1 MIPEYKPLINLISKI
16 RTMKKIIF
24 PFLLLI
30 SLSGFSQDNNLTV
43 IGNKNAVPAQ
53 LTYSELQGIFLG
65 NKPQWSNGG
74 KVIIAMMKLNT
85 PSGKATCDKLFRMTP
100 DQVTKHWLG
109 VSIKGTI
116 DAPVF
121 LNSAAEV
128 QSFVSANSGAIGIIN
143 EVASAANTKTV
154 LIDGKKTF

>member
-43 IGNKNAVPAQ
+43 IGNKNAVPAL

-65 NKPQWSNGG
+65 NKPQWSN
-74 KVIIAMMKLNT
+74 
-85 PSGKATCDKLFRMTP
+85 
-100 DQVTKHWLG
+100 
-109 VSIKGTI
+109 
-116 DAPVF
+116 
-121 LNSAAEV
+121 
-128 QSFVSANSGAIGIIN
+128 
-143 EVASAANTKTV
+143 
-154 LIDGKKTF
+154 